1 MEPYVHIPDVLLQGE
16 YIASIINVEL
26 YTCDILSNEYIMTI
40 IPSIILPQFLN
51 VTSHNIT
58 TSIMI

>member
-40 IPSIILPQFLN
+40 IPSI
-51 VTSHNIT
+51 
-58 TSIMI
+58 M